1 VIADLTC
8 PKCEGHGFIS
18 GMAGCSG
25 YGDPE
30 EETVTEECS
39 CFAGT
44 LRCGVCG
51 REEAVAIVADGTA
64 EGMPVGE
71 KCQLEQDERVAAC
84 MALVPGQRCANY
96 WNHCCETCEG
106 RRAIEERAA
115 KFGALDRAWL
125 AAGAEIRAARAGRG
139 AA

>member
-1 VIADLTC
+1 MTTANLTC
-8 PKCEGHGFIS
+8 KKCEGRGFIT

-30 EETVTEECS
+30 EVDVTEECD

-51 REEAVAIVADGTA
+51 REEAVVIVADGTA

-71 KCQLEQDERVAAC
+71 RCKREEGWVAL
-84 MALVPGQRCANY
+84 AL
-96 WNHCCETCEG
+96 
-106 RRAIEERAA
+106 
-115 KFGALDRAWL
+115 LSD
-125 AAGAEIRAARAGRG
+125 AAGKMARGEREQKG